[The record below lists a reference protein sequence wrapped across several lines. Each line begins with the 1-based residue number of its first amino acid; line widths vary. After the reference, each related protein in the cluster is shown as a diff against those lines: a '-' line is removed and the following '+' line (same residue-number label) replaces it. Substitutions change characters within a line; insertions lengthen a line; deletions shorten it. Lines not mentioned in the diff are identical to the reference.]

1 MKLHTIGSTLLG
13 CVVFGATVMSVA
25 AASPTDAP
33 AAGQVVDVRTLGAQG
48 DGIADDT
55 DAFERAITQAQQT
68 LAGAAVHVPPGRYR
82 ISRTLT
88 LKSVRLQ
95 GATGGAWNSDSMA
108 VPVLTLTN
116 RDEPGLRLDA
126 GGAVHGLMLDTD
138 WGGQPIGP
146 RPPAIELAG
155 VGCRVTE
162 TKIWNA
168 WDAILADGK
177 NNVGRALIEKC
188 FIVNVHNT
196 GVRMTGTLDSSWI
209 SKVEVWSPGSET
221 FLKQGVGFL
230 LGQNDVLLM
239 SDCFVFKAWRGYRF
253 MDKIPGC
260 AIKGGTWGSMSN
272 CSADYSDKAIS
283 VEGTHTVSI
292 TGGTYWTHFGALRIE
307 GAGAQVRVSGA
318 ELGANGLPAVEILS
332 ARAVTLSGCQIR
344 RIMRQFNGPALRI
357 TGGHVAVTG
366 NVIECSSRALDISRK
381 ASVTLIGNLV
391 KHNLPDDAGVPKPA
405 DDDAAATPGEAS

>member
-1 MKLHTIGSTLLG
+1 MKLYGARCLVLACGLLYAS
-13 CVVFGATVMSVA
+13 GAWRA
-25 AASPTDAP
+25 AAAAVDTPPT
-33 AAGQVVDVRTLGAQG
+33 GQIIDVRALGAQG
-48 DGIADDT
+48 DGVADDT
-55 DAFERAITQAQQT
+55 DAFERAIARAQQS
-68 LAGAAVHVPPGRYR
+68 LAGGAVQVPPGRYR
-82 ISRTLT
+82 ITRTLT
-88 LKSVRLQ
+88 LKSVMLQ
-95 GATGGAWNSDSMA
+95 GATGGAWNSDSPA

-116 RDEPGLRLDA
+116 REQPGLRLEA
-126 GGAVHGLMLDTD
+126 GGAVHGLMLDTH

-146 RPPAIELAG
+146 RPPAIELSG

-168 WDAILADGK
+168 WDAIMADGK

-209 SKVEVWSPGSET
+209 SKVEVWSPASET

-260 AIKGGTWGSMSN
+260 TVKGGTWGSLSN
-272 CSADYSDKAIS
+272 CSADFSDKAIS
-283 VEGTHTVSI
+283 VEGAHTISI
-292 TGGTYWTHFGALRIE
+292 SGGTYWTHFGALRIE

-318 ELGANGLPAVEILS
+318 ELGANGVPAVEILS
-332 ARAVTLSGCQIR
+332 GRAVTLSGCQIR
-344 RIMRQFNGPALRI
+344 RVMRKFDGPALRI

-366 NVIECSSRALDISRK
+366 NVIECSARALEISRK
-381 ASVTLIGNLV
+381 ATVTMSGNLV
-391 KHNLPDDAGVPKPA
+391 KNDLPDDAGVPKPE
-405 DDDAAATPGEAS
+405 DGDASANPGEAS